1 MAHRA
6 KRPSRSHGLCRILLE
21 DGSRMSGDERNWAPE
36 FNRRMAGTMLAS
48 HGTRFLQVSAER
60 AVLELDFKPELTQ
73 MTGLFHA
80 GAIISLADEA
90 CTALASAHA
99 MSDGGWDPAKFPL
112 TIQLSASLIRNANRG
127 TLIAEALPVHKGR
140 TTVIIQ
146 STVRDDQG
154 RLLATVTATQIVP
167 SR

>member
-1 MAHRA
+1 M
-6 KRPSRSHGLCRILLE
+6 I
-21 DGSRMSGDERNWAPE
+21 
-36 FNRRMAGTMLAS
+36 AS
-48 HGTRFLQVSAER
+48 HGTRFVEVSAER

-73 MTGLFHA
+73 LTGLFHA

-99 MSDGGWDPAKFPL
+99 MGDGGWDARKFPL
-112 TIQLSASLIRNANRG
+112 TVQLSANLIRNADRG
-127 TLIAEALPVHKGR
+127 TLTAEAQPVHRGR
-140 TTVIIQ
+140 TTVVVQ
-146 STVRDDQG
+146 STVKDAEG

>member
-1 MAHRA
+1 MTAHR
-6 KRPSRSHGLCRILLE
+6 G
-21 DGSRMSGDERNWAPE
+21 GSTTSGDERDWAEE
-36 FNRRMAGTMLAS
+36 FNRRIAGTMIAA
-48 HGTRFLQVSAER
+48 HGTRFVQVSADR

-99 MSDGGWDPAKFPL
+99 MADGWDPSRFPL
-112 TIQLSASLIRNANRG
+112 TVQLSANLIRNIDRG
-127 TLIAEALPVHKGR
+127 TLTAEARPIHQGR
-140 TTVIIQ
+140 TTVVVQ
-146 STVRDDQG
+146 STVKDDRG

-167 SR
+167 GR

>member
-1 MAHRA
+1 
-6 KRPSRSHGLCRILLE
+6 
-21 DGSRMSGDERNWAPE
+21 MSGEDRNWARE
-36 FNRRMAGTMLAS
+36 FNRRSAGTMIAS
-48 HGTRFLQVSAER
+48 HGTRFVQVSAER

-99 MSDGGWDPAKFPL
+99 MGDGGWDARKFPL
-112 TIQLSASLIRNANRG
+112 TVQLSANLIRNADRG
-127 TLIAEALPVHKGR
+127 TLTAEALPVHRGR
-140 TTVIIQ
+140 TTVVVQ
-146 STVRDDQG
+146 STVKDEQG

>member
-1 MAHRA
+1 MSAEE
-6 KRPSRSHGLCRILLE
+6 SH
-21 DGSRMSGDERNWAPE
+21 WARE
-36 FNRRMAGTMLAS
+36 FNRRSAGTMIAS
-48 HGTRFLQVSAER
+48 HGTRFVHVSAER

-99 MSDGGWDPAKFPL
+99 MGDGGWDARKFPL
-112 TIQLSASLIRNANRG
+112 TVQLSANLIRNADRG
-127 TLIAEALPVHKGR
+127 TLTAEALPVHRGR
-140 TTVIIQ
+140 TTVVVQ
-146 STVRDDQG
+146 STVRDEQG

>member
-1 MAHRA
+1 MSADGPDWAREFTE
-6 KRPSRSHGLCRILLE
+6 RI
-21 DGSRMSGDERNWAPE
+21 
-36 FNRRMAGTMLAS
+36 AGTMIGA
-48 HGTRFLQVSAER
+48 HGTRFVQVSAER

-99 MSDGGWDPAKFPL
+99 MGDAGWEPGRFPL
-112 TIQLSASLIRNANRG
+112 TIQLSANLIRNADRG
-127 TLIAEALPVHKGR
+127 TITAEALPIHKGR
-140 TTVIIQ
+140 TTVVVQ
-146 STVRDDQG
+146 STVKDERG

>member
-1 MAHRA
+1 
-6 KRPSRSHGLCRILLE
+6 
-21 DGSRMSGDERNWAPE
+21 MSGEDRNWARE
-36 FNRRMAGTMLAS
+36 FNRRSAGTMIAS
-48 HGTRFLQVSAER
+48 HGTRFVQVSAER

-99 MSDGGWDPAKFPL
+99 MGDGGWDARKFPL
-112 TIQLSASLIRNANRG
+112 TVQLSANLIRNADRG
-127 TLIAEALPVHKGR
+127 TLIAEALPVHRGR
-140 TTVIIQ
+140 TTVVVQ
-146 STVRDDQG
+146 STVKDEQG

>member
-1 MAHRA
+1 
-6 KRPSRSHGLCRILLE
+6 
-21 DGSRMSGDERNWAPE
+21 MSGNERDWTEE
-36 FNRRMAGTMLAS
+36 FNRRIAGTMIAA
-48 HGTRFLQVSAER
+48 HGTRFVQVSAER

-99 MSDGGWDPAKFPL
+99 MADGWDPTRFPL
-112 TIQLSASLIRNANRG
+112 TVQLSANLIRNVDRG
-127 TLIAEALPVHKGR
+127 TLTAEALPIHQGR
-140 TTVIIQ
+140 TTVVVQ
-146 STVRDDQG
+146 STVKDDRG

-167 SR
+167 GR

>member
-1 MAHRA
+1 
-6 KRPSRSHGLCRILLE
+6 
-21 DGSRMSGDERNWAPE
+21 MSGGERNWAE
-36 FNRRMAGTMLAS
+36 DFKRRIAGTMIAS
-48 HGTRFLQVSAER
+48 NGTRFVEVSAER

-99 MSDGGWDPAKFPL
+99 MADGGWDPGKFPL
-112 TIQLSASLIRNANRG
+112 TVQLSANLIRNVNHG
-127 TLIAEALPVHKGR
+127 TLTAEALPVHKGR
-140 TTVIIQ
+140 TTVVVQ
-146 STVRDDQG
+146 STVKDDQG

-167 SR
+167 SRSIG

>member
-1 MAHRA
+1 MRHTETPGA
-6 KRPSRSHGLCRILLE
+6 L
-21 DGSRMSGDERNWAPE
+21 SGKQRNWAQE
-36 FNRRMAGTMLAS
+36 FNERSAGTMIAS
-48 HGTRFLQVSAER
+48 HGTRFVEVSAER
-60 AVLELDFKPELTQ
+60 AVLELPFKPELTQ

-99 MSDGGWDPAKFPL
+99 MRESGWDARKFPL
-112 TIQLSASLIRNANRG
+112 TVQLSANLIRNADRG
-127 TLIAEALPVHKGR
+127 TLIAEALPVHRGR
-140 TTVIIQ
+140 TTVVVQ
-146 STVRDDQG
+146 STVKDADG

>member
-1 MAHRA
+1 
-6 KRPSRSHGLCRILLE
+6 
-21 DGSRMSGDERNWAPE
+21 MSGDAGRNWVQE
-36 FNRRMAGTMLAS
+36 FERRVGGTMIAS
-48 HGTRFLQVSAER
+48 HGTRFVEVSAER
-60 AVLELDFKPELTQ
+60 VVLQLAFKPELTQ

-99 MSDGGWDPAKFPL
+99 MNAGWDPGKFPL
-112 TIQLSASLIRNANRG
+112 TIQLSANLIGNVDRG
-127 TLIAEALPVHKGR
+127 TLTAEALPVHKGR
-140 TTVIIQ
+140 TTMVVQ
-146 STVRDDQG
+146 STVKDDAG